1 MFSFLSNVAK
11 AATAIVVTPVAT
23 AVDIVKLPAT
33 IVDPRRDPFENTNK
47 RLQQAGR
54 AVDAAVKPSKD

>member
-23 AVDIVKLPAT
+23 AVDIVKLPVTAL
-33 IVDPRRDPFENTNK
+33 DDRDPFENTNK
-47 RLQQAGR
+47 RLNQAGK
-54 AVDAAVKPSKD
+54 AIDAALKPSKD